1 MKKPTIVFYP
11 NEAKKSSKNHLIPI
25 YLRISAH
32 GMKTEARL
40 DVSVNQVDLEYWNR
54 YTQRLDTLNNKVNQR
69 LETIQSEFV
78 KLSYLY
84 EEKFTQLTVFQIKE
98 HILPKMV
105 ITPVQLMSAIEYVE
119 NHYKEVVLLSNAYSL
134 GTKKNYNKAIN
145 HFRSFLE
152 YSKKSKY
159 TLSQI
164 NKQITQE
171 FYEYLNKDI
180 PEIKKKG
187 ITLVSATSIITKIK
201 AIFGRA
207 HEAEMSRTPKN

>member
-32 GMKTEARL
+32 CMKTEARL

-54 YTQRLDTLNNKVNQR
+54 YTQRLDILNNKVNQR

-84 EEKFTQLTVFQIKE
+84 EEKFTQLTVFQIKD
-98 HILPKMV
+98 HILPKMA

-119 NHYKEVVLLSNAYSL
+119 IHYNEVVLPSNAFLYRPLNSW
-134 GTKKNYNKAIN
+134 TKW
-145 HFRSFLE
+145 
-152 YSKKSKY
+152 
-159 TLSQI
+159 
-164 NKQITQE
+164 
-171 FYEYLNKDI
+171 
-180 PEIKKKG
+180 G
-187 ITLVSATSIITKIK
+187 
-201 AIFGRA
+201 
-207 HEAEMSRTPKN
+207 